1 MNGFLK
7 NTAFVLVL
15 LTVMAVS
22 ITKITPW
29 TTDVETHAHT
39 ISQIDKEIESALKL
53 TAGATAASAGISL
66 LPDDQCTP
74 IAEEFA
80 ELGKY
85 FLIVLSALYLEKYLV
100 TLLGY
105 VSFSF
110 LIPLALLLL
119 GWGVLRKR
127 EKVRVLSLKLAVC
140 ALAIYFVIPIGVKT
154 SEAVYSNYEAQIDE
168 TLNTADQISIAN
180 EDEGAINKFVT
191 WIENAAGTIVDYV
204 TNLLSKFIEAV
215 AVMLV
220 TSCVI
225 PILVLLFFAWLI
237 KVLFSV
243 DISLTDAE
251 RIFRGKKK
259 KDKAAEEQ

>member
-1 MNGFLK
+1 MSRFLK
-7 NTAFVLVL
+7 NTALVLVL
-15 LTVMAVS
+15 LVLIMLS
-22 ITKITPW
+22 ITKLTPV
-29 TTDVETHAHT
+29 TTNVENHKHT
-39 ISQIDKEIESALKL
+39 IDQIDKEISSALKL

-85 FLIVLSALYLEKYLV
+85 FLVVLSALYLEKYLV

-105 VSFSF
+105 VSFSG
-110 LIPLALLLL
+110 LIPLALVLL
-119 GWGVLRKR
+119 GWGILRRR
-127 EKVRVLSLKLAVC
+127 EKVRVLALKLAVC
-140 ALAIYFVIPIGVKT
+140 ALAIYFVIPLGVRT
-154 SEAVYSNYEAQIDE
+154 SEAVYSNYEDQIDE
-168 TLNTADQISIAN
+168 TLSTADQISIAN
-180 EDEGAINKFVT
+180 EDEGAISRFIT

-225 PILVLLFFAWLI
+225 PVLVLLFFAWLI
-237 KVLFSV
+237 KMLFGV

-251 RIFRGKKK
+251 RAFRGKMKNK
-259 KDKAAEEQ
+259 SES

>member
-1 MNGFLK
+1 MSGFLK
-7 NTAFVLVL
+7 NTAFVLL
-15 LTVMAVS
+15 LITLIMVS
-22 ITKITPW
+22 VTKITPW
-29 TTDVETHAHT
+29 TTDVETHEHT
-39 ISQIDKEIESALKL
+39 INQIDKEISSALKL

-85 FLIVLSALYLEKYLV
+85 FLVVLSALYLEKYLV

-105 VSFSF
+105 VSFTF
-110 LIPLALLLL
+110 MIPLALVLL

-127 EKVRVLSLKLAVC
+127 EKVRVLSLKLAIC
-140 ALAIYFVIPIGVKT
+140 ALAIYFVIPLGVRT

-168 TLNTADQISIAN
+168 TLSTADQISIAN
-180 EDEGAINKFVT
+180 EDEGAISKFIS

-225 PILVLLFFAWLI
+225 PILVLLFFVWLI
-237 KVLFSV
+237 KVMFNV
-243 DISLTDAE
+243 DISLTDAD
-251 RIFRGKKK
+251 RALRGKWRRSK
-259 KDKAAEEQ
+259 AEEE